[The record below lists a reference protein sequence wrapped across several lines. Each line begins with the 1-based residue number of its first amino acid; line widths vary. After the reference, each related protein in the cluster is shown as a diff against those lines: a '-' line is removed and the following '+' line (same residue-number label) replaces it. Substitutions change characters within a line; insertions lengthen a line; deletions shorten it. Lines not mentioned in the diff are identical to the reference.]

1 MPKLSQASHV
11 MPTWA
16 CAKAG
21 IYGRW
26 YKKMKTN
33 TMAST
38 GIDPM
43 PLPTNR
49 RRDDIPVEAC
59 TTIKD
64 GFSSYRSHAFAHE
77 PTQG

>member
-1 MPKLSQASHV
+1 
-11 MPTWA
+11 
-16 CAKAG
+16 
-21 IYGRW
+21 
-26 YKKMKTN
+26 MKPN

-38 GIDPM
+38 GIDSM
-43 PLPTNR
+43 PLPTSL